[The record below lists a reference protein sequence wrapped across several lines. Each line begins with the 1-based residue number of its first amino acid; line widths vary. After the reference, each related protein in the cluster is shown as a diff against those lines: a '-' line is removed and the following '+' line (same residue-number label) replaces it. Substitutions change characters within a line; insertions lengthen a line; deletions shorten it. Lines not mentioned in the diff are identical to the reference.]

1 MNKTVRFTVK
11 YNEDFE
17 RTPIEVLDLPQKAIN
32 VCGRN
37 KLFTIKDLMDNWS
50 RLDKLRTCGKTT
62 SKVLRNAF
70 IRFYLENATDE
81 KQLRFLDEVS
91 EAV

>member
-1 MNKTVRFTVK
+1 MKRMVSFTVK
-11 YNEDFE
+11 YTREFE
-17 RTPIEVLDLPQKAIN
+17 EQPIEVLDLSQKAFN

-37 KLFTIKDLMDNWS
+37 KIFTIRELLDNWHK
-50 RLDKLRTCGKTT
+50 LEKLRTCGKTT
-62 SKVLRNAF
+62 TKEIKNAF
-70 IRFYLENATDE
+70 IRYYLENATDE